1 MMTTSTPTKTL
12 HDVLEQFRAMSTSER
27 QKGDKFE
34 RLMCAFFN
42 TDPTY
47 KDLFSNV
54 WMLNEWQ
61 GRKDFG
67 NSGNDVGIDL
77 VAEERNTG
85 DIWAIQCKFYDPHH
99 TLQKTDI
106 DSFFTAS
113 GKEPFRKRMIVT
125 TTNRWGK
132 HALEA
137 CENQQIPTIR
147 LGIEELAESKI
158 DWSQFNLNRLDKLD
172 LTPAKK
178 LRDHQKEALEAV
190 QKGFQTADRGK
201 LIMACGTGKTFTSLK
216 IAETV
221 APQKGTVLFLVPSI
235 SLLSQSL
242 REWTNEREHPFHAFA
257 VCSDT
262 KVGKPSK
269 GKDENEDISIHDL
282 CFPASTKADSL
293 MRDFNHAQKISSRWN
308 VVFST
313 YQSIEAVSNAQKAGL
328 PEFDMIICDEAHRT
342 TGATLSGADESHF
355 VKVHDNTF
363 IKAKKRLYMT
373 ATPKLFKDEVKAKAL
388 ENDALLCSMDDES
401 LYGIELYR
409 LGFGKA
415 VEKDLLSDYKVLILA
430 VDEGYIPKTM
440 QAILTDE
447 DNQLKLEDVAKIT
460 GCWNGLA
467 KRNVHTEDGMDI
479 GKNPMR
485 RAVAFSRSIADSKKL
500 TNFFV
505 QVVNEHIKHI
515 PSETEPLRCELDHVD
530 GGMNSL
536 IRNEK
541 LSWLKEETH
550 GNVCRI
556 LSNARCLSE
565 GVDVPSL
572 DAVLFLNPR
581 NSMVDVVQSVGRV
594 MRKSEGK
601 DYGYIILPI
610 GIPAGVPPEEALKD
624 NQKYK
629 VVWDVLQALRA
640 HDDRFN
646 ATINKIELNQKKPDN
661 VQVIGVGSPEQE
673 SDASKEKK
681 GKDAQQLNLAL
692 GNLEEW
698 RDAIY
703 AKIVTKCGER
713 KYWETW
719 AKDVA
724 QIAERHVL
732 RLTQLMNEPNAP
744 YKDVFER
751 FVQGLRLN
759 LNPSI
764 SEADA
769 IEMLAQ
775 HLITKPVF
783 DALFENYAFTEANPV
798 SQAMQHMLDILDGQ
812 GMEKEHQSLEKFYE
826 SIKSKVSGVDNAQG
840 KQKIIL
846 ELYDKFFKTAFPKVV
861 EKLGIVYTPVE
872 VVDFIIHSANDA
884 LQKEFGKSFGD
895 AGVHVLDPFTG
906 TGTFMVRLLQSGLIP
921 QADLARKYQEELHAN
936 ELVLLAYYIA
946 AINIE
951 ETYHGL
957 MMNALEPSPFGRGQG
972 EGLTYTPFEGMVL
985 TDTFQLTEGDGKIE
999 GVFPDNSTRANKQR
1013 HNDIR
1018 VIIGNPPYSAGQKSE
1033 NDGNKNLKYPSLDE
1047 KIRSSYAKHSSA
1059 TLKNSLYDSYIRAIR
1074 WASDRLKDKGVICFV
1089 TNGSFL
1095 DGNAMDGLRKCLADE
1110 FTSIYLFNLRG
1121 NQRTSGETS
1130 RMEGGKI
1137 FDAGSRAT
1145 IAITL
1150 LVKNPDRATAS
1161 TAEIYYHDIGDYLGR
1176 KEKLQIISDFK
1187 SMAQLPMKR
1196 LKPNSS
1202 HDWINQRDPA
1212 FDAFLPLGDKSD
1224 KHAVTLFDTYSSGV
1238 KTNRDAWCY
1247 HFSKDALTDN
1257 MSRMIDFYNKEVD
1270 RYSCLPI
1277 LSRPSIEDFITNDDS
1292 KISWD
1297 GTLKNDFNKQKSGS
1311 FSKIQVVE
1319 SLYRPFTKQR
1329 FYFCKQFNNSVY
1341 QIPKIFPTA
1350 EHDNLVI
1357 AVCGVGVS
1365 KDFSVVMTNCVPD
1378 IQVQANGQC
1387 FPLYT
1392 YEKVAENSG
1401 VNTQT
1406 SLLASETGTV
1416 INGYRRKDN
1425 IPDTQLAHFQ
1435 SLYADTSITKEN
1447 IFYYVYGVLHS
1458 PEYKE
1463 RFEADL
1469 KKLLPRLPL
1478 TKTTADFWQFSK
1490 IGRELAY
1497 WHLNYESIEPYD
1509 LEEVQNVFELDEYNF
1524 YRIDKMSFPKG
1535 QKYGDKPDT
1544 IIYNNRLSLRGIPPQ
1559 AWDYVVNG
1567 KPALSWIME
1576 RYAVTVHKE
1585 SQIKNDPNLWCVEQ
1599 ENPRYIVDLV
1609 KRVTRVAVE
1618 SVRLVAMLPAL
1629 NERV

>member
-1 MMTTSTPTKTL
+1 
-12 HDVLEQFRAMSTSER
+12 
-27 QKGDKFE
+27 
-34 RLMCAFFN
+34 
-42 TDPTY
+42 
-47 KDLFSNV
+47 
-54 WMLNEWQ
+54 
-61 GRKDFG
+61 
-67 NSGNDVGIDL
+67 
-77 VAEERNTG
+77 
-85 DIWAIQCKFYDPHH
+85 
-99 TLQKTDI
+99 
-106 DSFFTAS
+106 
-113 GKEPFRKRMIVT
+113 
-125 TTNRWGK
+125 
-132 HALEA
+132 
-137 CENQQIPTIR
+137 
-147 LGIEELAESKI
+147 
-158 DWSQFNLNRLDKLD
+158 
-172 LTPAKK
+172 
-178 LRDHQKEALEAV
+178 
-190 QKGFQTADRGK
+190 
-201 LIMACGTGKTFTSLK
+201 LK

-485 RAVAFSRSIADSKKL
+485 RAVAFSRSIKDSEKL

-957 MMNALEPSPFGRGQG
+957 MMNALEPSPLGRGQG

-1033 NDGNKNLKYPSLDE
+1033 NDGNQNLKYPTLDFGISE
-1047 KIRSSYAKHSSA
+1047 TYAKSTDSGR
-1059 TLKNSLYDSYIRAIR
+1059 KNSLYDSYIRAIR
-1074 WASDRLKDKGVICFV
+1074 WASNRIKDKGVICFV
-1089 TNGSFL
+1089 TNGSFIENRVF
-1095 DGNAMDGLRKCLADE
+1095 DGFRKCLAEE
-1110 FTSIYLFNLRG
+1110 FTSLYIFNLRG
-1121 NQRTSGETS
+1121 FIRAKVKEDSK
-1130 RMEGGKI
+1130 REGQNI
-1137 FDAGSRAT
+1137 FDILTGV
-1145 IAITL
+1145 AITL
-1150 LVKNPDRATAS
+1150 LIKNPEKT
-1161 TAEIYYHDIGDYLGR
+1161 EKGQVFYHDIGDYLDR
-1176 KEKLQIISDFK
+1176 KTKLQIITEFK
-1187 SMAQLPMKR
+1187 SVENIPWKR
-1196 LKPNSS
+1196 LTPNSS

-1212 FDAFLPLGDKSD
+1212 FSAFLNFGDKKNQTDLTIFNS
-1224 KHAVTLFDTYSSGV
+1224 YSSGIV
-1238 KTNRDAWCY
+1238 TNRDAWIY
-1247 HFSKDALTDN
+1247 NFSELELETNLQKMINVYNSQVNIVQGLLTENRAILDN
-1257 MSRMIDFYNKEVD
+1257 IQ
-1270 RYSCLPI
+1270 
-1277 LSRPSIEDFITNDDS
+1277 DFIETDHT
-1292 KISWD
+1292 KIKWVQN
-1297 GTLKNDFNKQKSGS
+1297 LKQDLVRGKYHTFNRTDKRIG
-1311 FSKIQVVE
+1311 
-1319 SLYRPFTKQR
+1319 LYRP
-1329 FYFCKQFNNSVY
+1329 YCKQSVY
-1341 QIPKIFPTA
+1341 FNSDFTWSRYLIPHYFPMP
-1350 EHDNLVI
+1350 ELENLVI
-1357 AVCGVGVS
+1357 CLTGSGNR
-1365 KDFSVVMTNCVPD
+1365 KPFSALISAFIPD
-1378 IQVQANGQC
+1378 LELLEKAQC

-1392 YEKVAENSG
+1392 YEKVAKNSG

-1406 SLLASETGTV
+1406 SLLASETGTL

-1425 IPDTQLAHFQ
+1425 IPDAMLAYFQ
-1435 SLYADTSITKEN
+1435 EAYPPEDPHPNSLPKGEGAGIITKED

-1469 KKLLPRLPL
+1469 KKMLPRLPL

-1509 LEEVQNVFELDEYNF
+1509 LEEVQKGLVLDDYDF

-1544 IIYNNRLSLRGIPPQ
+1544 IIYNNRLSLQGIPPQ

-1599 ENPRYIVDLV
+1599 ENARYIVDLV

-1629 NERV
+1629 NEQV

>member
-1 MMTTSTPTKTL
+1 MTTSTPTKTL

-54 WMLNEWQ
+54 WMLNEWE
-61 GRKDFG
+61 GRKNHG

-85 DIWAIQCKFYDPHH
+85 DLWAIQCKFYDPHH

-132 HALEA
+132 HALKA
-137 CENQQIPTIR
+137 CENQQIPTMR

-158 DWSQFNLNRLDKLD
+158 DWSQFDINRLDKLK
-172 LTPAKK
+172 TSPPKK

-190 QKGFQTADRGK
+190 QKGFETADRGK

-269 GKDENEDISIHDL
+269 GKDENEDISITDL
-282 CFPASTKADSL
+282 CFPATTNAQSL
-293 MRDFNHAQKISSRWN
+293 MRQFNHAQKLDARWN

-388 ENDALLCSMDDES
+388 ENDALLCSMDDEN
-401 LYGIELYR
+401 YGEVFYELD
-409 LGFGKA
+409 FSKA
-415 VEKDLLSDYKVLILA
+415 VKLELLTDYKVLVLA
-430 VDEGYIPKTM
+430 IDEAYMSSQM
-440 QAILTDE
+440 QFLSKD
-447 DNQLKLEDVAKIT
+447 DNNEISTPDAAKIT
-460 GCWNGLA
+460 GCWKALS
-467 KRNVHTEDGMDI
+467 KKCLTFQDGTDI
-479 GKNPMR
+479 DKIPMK
-485 RAVAFSRSIADSKKL
+485 RAVAFCDKIESSKDLSK
-500 TNFFV
+500 NFQAVV
-505 QVVNEHIKHI
+505 QKHI
-515 PSETEPLRCELDHVD
+515 SALDEEEKTQALTCHLKHVD
-530 GGMNSL
+530 GTMNVL
-536 IRNEK
+536 ERNEK
-541 LSWLKEETH
+541 LTWLKEEIPE
-550 GNVCRI
+550 NECRI

-572 DAVLFLNPR
+572 DAVIFLNPR

-594 MRKSEGK
+594 MRKSENK
-601 DYGYIILPI
+601 QYGYVILPI
-610 GIPAGVPPEEALKD
+610 TIPIGMTPDEALND
-624 NQKYK
+624 NKKYK
-629 VVWDVLQALRA
+629 VVWQVLNALRS
-640 HDDRFN
+640 HDKALD
-646 ATINKIELNQKKPDN
+646 AEINKLDLGVPTKKIETRL
-661 VQVIGVGSPEQE
+661 IGGQGDE
-673 SDASKEKK
+673 STQTQTKLDLASTIDIASLK
-681 GKDAQQLNLAL
+681 
-692 GNLEEW
+692 EW
-698 RDAIY
+698 RDSIY
-703 AKIVTKCGER
+703 SRIVKKCG
-713 KYWETW
+713 KPDYWDHW
-719 AKDVA
+719 AKEVA
-724 QIAERHVL
+724 EIAKRHIL

-783 DALFENYAFTEANPV
+783 DALFENYAFTDANPV
-798 SQAMQHMLDILDGQ
+798 SQAMQHMLDR
-812 GMEKEHQSLEKFYE
+812 MEGEGLEGENKLLEKFYNSVKE
-826 SIKSKVSGVDNAQG
+826 KIKEMNTPEAR
-840 KQKIIL
+840 QKIIYR
-846 ELYDKFFKTAFPKVV
+846 LYDQFFKTAFPKVV

-957 MMNALEPSPFGRGQG
+957 MG
-972 EGLTYTPFEGMVL
+972 EDRYTPFEGMVL

-1013 HNDIR
+1013 QNDIQ

-1110 FTSIYLFNLRG
+1110 FTSVYIFNLRG

-1137 FDAGSRAT
+1137 FDSGSRAT

-1161 TAEIYYHDIGDYLGR
+1161 TAEIYYHDIGDYLDR
-1176 KEKLQIISDFK
+1176 KEKLQIIADFK
-1187 SMAQLPMKR
+1187 SMAKLPMKR

-1212 FDAFLPLGDKSD
+1212 FDKFIPIQSI
-1224 KHAVTLFDTYSSGV
+1224 FDLYPHGL
-1238 KTNRDAWCY
+1238 KTNRDAWVFN
-1247 HFSKDALTDN
+1247 FSKEQLEVN
-1257 MSRMIDFYNKEVD
+1257 INRMVDFYNKQ
-1270 RYSCLPI
+1270 L
-1277 LSRPSIEDFITNDDS
+1277 EDFQKKHSTFASVQERQDAVDSFIDTDDTQ
-1292 KISWD
+1292 ISWSRS
-1297 GTLKNDFNKQKSGS
+1297 LKQDFGKLKVQEY
-1311 FSKIQVVE
+1311 FSHEIVMAT
-1319 SLYRPFTKQR
+1319 YRP
-1329 FYFCKQFNNSVY
+1329 YCKQPVY
-1341 QIPKIFPTA
+1341 FSSNFIELVSTLPKVYPVPSL
-1350 EHDNLVI
+1350 DNVSI
-1357 AVCGVGVS
+1357 YVTGDGSS
-1365 KDFSVVMTNCVPD
+1365 KDFSALITNTLPEFHL
-1378 IQVQANGQC
+1378 QSNGKC

-1392 YEKVAENSG
+1392 YEKVA
-1401 VNTQT
+1401 
-1406 SLLASETGTV
+1406 
-1416 INGYRRKDN
+1416 
-1425 IPDTQLAHFQ
+1425 
-1435 SLYADTSITKEN
+1435 
-1447 IFYYVYGVLHS
+1447 
-1458 PEYKE
+1458 
-1463 RFEADL
+1463 
-1469 KKLLPRLPL
+1469 
-1478 TKTTADFWQFSK
+1478 
-1490 IGRELAY
+1490 
-1497 WHLNYESIEPYD
+1497 
-1509 LEEVQNVFELDEYNF
+1509 
-1524 YRIDKMSFPKG
+1524 
-1535 QKYGDKPDT
+1535 
-1544 IIYNNRLSLRGIPPQ
+1544 
-1559 AWDYVVNG
+1559 
-1567 KPALSWIME
+1567 
-1576 RYAVTVHKE
+1576 
-1585 SQIKNDPNLWCVEQ
+1585 
-1599 ENPRYIVDLV
+1599 
-1609 KRVTRVAVE
+1609 
-1618 SVRLVAMLPAL
+1618 
-1629 NERV
+1629 